1 MALGHGYKQSSFL
14 FFAETMTLVDV
25 MEVFECIFLKN
36 LIKGTQPLSV
46 FNIDSMVKGR
56 DVLECNWMMPDRQ
69 WTSSTHSS

>member
-1 MALGHGYKQSSFL
+1 
-14 FFAETMTLVDV
+14 MTLVDV

-69 WTSSTHSS
+69 